1 MNTASTLTDVDS
13 GTAVEARSAAG
24 AGAPGTAVEARSA
37 AGAGAPGTAVE
48 ARSAAGAGAPGTAV
62 EARSAAGAGAPG
74 TAVEARSAAGA
85 AGRVAPGRVTI
96 ARYGLDLGPWLHL
109 AEERARLANPSFQ
122 HLDVSPQGATLG
134 AEVGGIDLGA
144 DLSDGVI
151 AEIRR
156 ALLDYKV
163 LVFRDQPLTSAQHVA
178 FARRFGELEIHPF
191 ITGNAEHPEL
201 VRFEKGVDTGGF
213 ENGWHHD
220 VTWWEVPSMGAILH
234 AVQVPA
240 TGGDTLF
247 CDMAAAYEGLEDAVK
262 ECIDDLFA
270 VHDFAIAF
278 GHQVP
283 EGEEA
288 EFRARYPQVR
298 HPVVCTHPET
308 GRRLIFVNCY
318 FTSHIEGLDDE
329 ASVELIKH
337 LAGQAKVAE
346 YQFRVRWAPDTVVFW
361 DNRSVQH
368 YAASDYYPD
377 VRIME
382 RASIVGTRP
391 HLTSRPAGPPARL
404 HNAS

>member
-1 MNTASTLTDVDS
+1 MSSPTT
-13 GTAVEARSAAG
+13 
-24 AGAPGTAVEARSA
+24 
-37 AGAGAPGTAVE
+37 
-48 ARSAAGAGAPGTAV
+48 
-62 EARSAAGAGAPG
+62 
-74 TAVEARSAAGA
+74 GA
-85 AGRVAPGRVTI
+85 AANGGPDAANDRIETQGSDAPEAASEQAGTSDPASRIAPGRVRI
-96 ARYGLDLGPWLHL
+96 DRYELDLGPWLHL
-109 AEERARLANPSFQ
+109 ADERARLAQPSFG
-122 HLDVSPQGATLG
+122 HIAVTPQGATLG
-134 AEVGGIDLGA
+134 AEVGGIDLGS
-144 DLSDGVI
+144 DLSTEAI

-163 LVFRDQPLTSAQHVA
+163 LVFRDQPITPGQQVA

-191 ITGNAEHPEL
+191 ITGNTDHPEL

-220 VTWWEVPSMGAILH
+220 VTWREVPSMGAILH

-247 CDMAAAYEGLEDAVK
+247 SDMGAAYDGLDDEVKARIEGLS
-262 ECIDDLFA
+262 A
-270 VHDFAIAF
+270 VHDFMLAF
-278 GHQVP
+278 RHQVP
-283 EGEEA
+283 EGRLED
-288 EFRARYPQVR
+288 FRARYPQAR

-308 GRRLIFVNCY
+308 GRKLIFVNCY
-318 FTSHIEGLDDE
+318 FTSHIDGMDETEG
-329 ASVELIKH
+329 VELIRH
-337 LAGQAKVAE
+337 LASQASVVE

-391 HLTSRPAGPPARL
+391 A
-404 HNAS
+404 